1 MVKVYIWAVSNL
13 SRALAALATALMIAA
28 MLVVCQ
34 MILMRYAFRL
44 PTIWQTDFV
53 VFSATAAMFL
63 GAPYVLMKGG
73 HVGVDV
79 IELLVNDGV
88 RRRLRLVASLLG
100 LAFCLIMLAAGWVQF
115 HEAWAGNW
123 RHSSVWAPPLWVP
136 LAAMPLG
143 FGMLCLQYIAEIAA
157 QLSGLATPPAAH
169 ETAHTTLA
177 SNAALLDEH
186 KLKETA
192 R

>member
-1 MVKVYIWAVSNL
+1 MVKVYIRAVGNL
-13 SRALAALATALMIAA
+13 SRALAALATGLMIMA

-79 IELLVNDGV
+79 IELIVKDHV
-88 RRRLRLVASLLG
+88 RSRLRLVASFIG

-123 RHSSVWAPPLWVP
+123 RHSSVWAPPLWIP
-136 LAAMPLG
+136 LSALPLG
-143 FGMLCLQYIAEIAA
+143 FGMLSLQYTAEIAGQFLGISTVTA
-157 QLSGLATPPAAH
+157 SADPVHSDTPHAEH
-169 ETAHTTLA
+169 TRETVQ
-177 SNAALLDEH
+177 
-186 KLKETA
+186 
-192 R
+192 

>member
-1 MVKVYIWAVSNL
+1 MVRLYIQAVSTL
-13 SRALAALATALMIAA
+13 SRVLATIATALMIAA

-79 IELLVNDGV
+79 IELLVKDGV
-88 RRRLRLVASLLG
+88 RRRLRLVASFLG
-100 LAFCLIMLAAGWVQF
+100 LTFCLIMLAAGWVQF

-123 RHSSVWAPPLWVP
+123 RHSSVWAPPLWIP
-136 LAAMPLG
+136 LSAMPLG
-143 FGMLCLQYIAEIAA
+143 FGMLCLQYLAEIAA
-157 QLSGLATPPAAH
+157 QLSGLAAPAASLQTEH
-169 ETAHTTLA
+169 AALA
-177 SNAALLDEH
+177 SNSALPDEH

>member
-1 MVKVYIWAVSNL
+1 MVKVYIRAVGNL
-13 SRALAALATALMIAA
+13 SRALAALATGLMIMA

-79 IELLVNDGV
+79 IELIVKDRV
-88 RRRLRLVASLLG
+88 RSRLRLVASFIG

-123 RHSSVWAPPLWVP
+123 RHSSVWAPPLWIP
-136 LAAMPLG
+136 LSALPLG
-143 FGMLCLQYIAEIAA
+143 FGMLSLQYTAEIAG
-157 QLSGLATPPAAH
+157 QFSGIHTVTASADPVHSDAPHAEHTR
-169 ETAHTTLA
+169 ETVQ
-177 SNAALLDEH
+177 
-186 KLKETA
+186 
-192 R
+192 